1 MEKEEVTAM
10 KKCILSLLLALT
22 MISNAFAL
30 EVPTETVVQELNGSH
45 QLVKTYTLA
54 PDTDPQELIE
64 PPFEQEGFL
73 YAFADIVKTENRQT
87 DTSNKT
93 ETVTLETATDN
104 LADILAA
111 LPSAREYGDGT
122 YTGTLSLDHSS
133 IHTEASGYTSKTRTI
148 STTRTIGPVNR
159 NDMSYVP
166 ATTVKDGITL
176 KLSGVEWQVTGSDVV
191 GDSLAPATYQAVA
204 TYTGKSSYSVATG
217 YITTA
222 EYTGTVASDRVE
234 SITYQ
239 VTYLGTE
246 TDQAPEEAPAPVPN
260 VSLVS
265 RAKAVLPQIAAILA
279 VLAILTLTLL
289 LVRARRELRQYR
301 KDEPEEVDDTQ
312 EVEHDELA

>member
-22 MISNAFAL
+22 MTSTAFAL

-93 ETVTLETATDN
+93 ETVTLETATDD

-122 YTGTLSLDHSS
+122 CTGTLSLDHS
-133 IHTEASGYTSKTRTI
+133 K
-148 STTRTIGPVNR
+148 IG
-159 NDMSYVP
+159 
-166 ATTVKDGITL
+166 
-176 KLSGVEWQVTGSDVV
+176 
-191 GDSLAPATYQAVA
+191 
-204 TYTGKSSYSVATG
+204 
-217 YITTA
+217 
-222 EYTGTVASDRVE
+222 
-234 SITYQ
+234 
-239 VTYLGTE
+239 
-246 TDQAPEEAPAPVPN
+246 
-260 VSLVS
+260 
-265 RAKAVLPQIAAILA
+265 RAHV
-279 VLAILTLTLL
+279 
-289 LVRARRELRQYR
+289 
-301 KDEPEEVDDTQ
+301 
-312 EVEHDELA
+312 